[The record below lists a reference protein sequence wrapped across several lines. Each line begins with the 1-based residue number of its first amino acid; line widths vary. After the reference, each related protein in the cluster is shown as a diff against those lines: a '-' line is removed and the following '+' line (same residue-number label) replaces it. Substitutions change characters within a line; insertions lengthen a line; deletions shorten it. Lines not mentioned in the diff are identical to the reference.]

1 MITMKKIGIFYGS
14 STGTCEDLANRIADK
29 LGVSAQD
36 VHSADKLT
44 EAMVKEYDVLILGSS
59 TWGAGDLQ
67 DDWYDG
73 VKVLKAA
80 GLSGKLVALFGCGDS
95 ESYCD
100 TFCDAIGVLYED
112 LQGTGCTF
120 IGNRV
125 STDGYSYSSS
135 ISVVDGCFVGL
146 ALDEVNESDKTDG
159 RIDAWVAD
167 LQV

>member
-1 MITMKKIGIFYGS
+1 M
-14 STGTCEDLANRIADK
+14 
-29 LGVSAQD
+29 
-36 VHSADKLT
+36 
-44 EAMVKEYDVLILGSS
+44 
-59 TWGAGDLQ
+59 
-67 DDWYDG
+67 
-73 VKVLKAA
+73 
-80 GLSGKLVALFGCGDS
+80 
-95 ESYCD
+95 
-100 TFCDAIGVLYED
+100 LYED

-167 LQV
+167 LRNSL